1 MKFEGTL
8 DVVIDEI
15 RSVLSGVTDE
25 SIEELSG
32 SILKARRVFLFAMGR
47 SGLAIK
53 AFAMRLMHLG
63 LKVHVVGE
71 VTSPSLG
78 GGDLLIIGSASGETP
93 SVVLNCKKARKF
105 GAGIASITASSEST
119 VAEVSD
125 IVITIPTKTPK
136 VPDRAGVSSVQ
147 PMGNLFEQS
156 LLILTDIIVMNLMEK
171 LSIDSEMMF
180 KNHANLE

>member
-32 SILKARRVFLFAMGR
+32 SILKAKRVFLFAMGR

-78 GGDLLIIGSASGETP
+78 EGDLLIVGSASGETP
-93 SVVLNCKKARKF
+93 SVVLNSKKARKV
-105 GAGIASITASSEST
+105 GAGIVAITASKEST
-119 VAEVSD
+119 VAGLSD
-125 IVITIPTKTPK
+125 MVITVPTKTPK

-156 LLILTDIIVMNLMEK
+156 LLILTDIIVMNLMER

>member
-1 MKFEGTL
+1 MKFEDTL
-8 DVVIDEI
+8 DLVIDEI

-32 SILKARRVFLFAMGR
+32 SILNARRVFLFAMGR

-78 GGDLLIIGSASGETP
+78 EGDLLIIGSASGETP

-105 GAGIASITASSEST
+105 GAGIASITASKEST
-119 VAEVSD
+119 VAGLSN

-156 LLILTDIIVMNLMEK
+156 LLILTDIIVMNLMER
-171 LSIDSEMMF
+171 LSIDSETMF

>member
-8 DVVIDEI
+8 DLVIDEI

-32 SILKARRVFLFAMGR
+32 SILNARRVFLFAMGR

-71 VTSPSLG
+71 VTTPSLR

-93 SVVLNCKKARKF
+93 SVVLNCKKARKI
-105 GAGIASITASSEST
+105 GAGIASITASKEST
-119 VAEVSD
+119 VAGLSD

-156 LLILTDIIVMNLMEK
+156 LLILTDIIVMNLMER

>member
-1 MKFEGTL
+1 MKFESTL
-8 DVVIDEI
+8 DIVIDEI
-15 RSVLSGVTDE
+15 RSVLSGVKDS
-25 SIEELSG
+25 SIEELSE
-32 SILKARRVFLFAMGR
+32 SILRARRVFLFAMGR
-47 SGLAIK
+47 SGLVIK

-71 VTSPSLG
+71 VTTPSLG
-78 GGDLLIIGSASGETP
+78 EGDLLIIGSASGETP
-93 SVVLNCKKARKF
+93 SVVLNCKKARKL
-105 GAGIASITASSEST
+105 GAAIASITASKEST
-119 VAEVSD
+119 VAGHSD

-156 LLILTDIIVMNLMEK
+156 LLILTDIIVMNLMER
-171 LSIDSEMMF
+171 LSIDSGMMF